1 MGPLA
6 LVLMAPS
13 VLGNVIAFFDRLG
26 VYDVVLP
33 FLLVFTVVYGIME
46 RSKVFGTQGGK
57 EGEEGSTK
65 KNLNAMVAFVI
76 GFLVVA
82 SSKIVEAISRVSS
95 QMVILL
101 LLGMFFIMA
110 VGFFYTKEEWEKH
123 DLGWPKHAFIVLMFV
138 SLVAIFLGA
147 IRMDSGQTWLEYGV
161 NWISYYWDSAAIAS
175 IILIIGIIIFMKYI
189 TNEEP
194 ASS

>member
-1 MGPLA
+1 
-6 LVLMAPS
+6 MAPT
-13 VLGNVIAFFDRLG
+13 VLGNVVAFFDRLG

-33 FLLVFTVVYGIME
+33 FLLVFTVVYGILE
-46 RSKVFGTQGGK
+46 RSKVFGTQGGND
-57 EGEEGSTK
+57 GEEGSTK

-82 SSKIVEAISRVSS
+82 SSKIVEAVSRVSS

-110 VGFFYTKEEWEKH
+110 VGFFYKKEEWEKH
-123 DLGWPKHAFIVLMFV
+123 DLGWPKHAFIALMFV
-138 SLVAIFLGA
+138 SLIAIFLGA
-147 IRMDSGQTWLEYGV
+147 IRLDSGQTWLEFTW
-161 NWISYYWDSAAIAS
+161 NWLAYYWDSAAIAS

-189 TNEEP
+189 TNEET
-194 ASS
+194 SSSNGN

>member
-1 MGPLA
+1 
-6 LVLMAPS
+6 MAPS

-46 RSKVFGTQGGK
+46 RSKVFGTHGGT

-82 SSKIVEAISRVSS
+82 SSKMVEAVSRVSS
-95 QMVILL
+95 QMVVLL
-101 LLGMFFIMA
+101 LLGMFFIMT
-110 VGFFYTKEEWEKH
+110 VGFFYSKEDWAKH
-123 DLGWPKHAFIVLMFV
+123 ELGWPKHAFIVIMFV
-138 SLVAIFLGA
+138 SLIAIFLGA
-147 IRMDSGQTWLEYGV
+147 IRTDSGQTWLEYGW
-161 NWISYYWDSAAIAS
+161 NWLFFYWDSAAIAS

-194 ASS
+194 TNTP